1 MCYFTSWFLLLKL
14 DQYLHWELRMFQTEK
29 CKCIKSDKVLDLY
42 LVGGGVVFS
51 RKFRK
56 IFSLFFFIEYIYKFI
71 KNNTAFFLGVLFI
84 LKGLN
89 VSTEYRTM
97 FVKKLS
103 YVQRKLLYNRH
114 NCLTCSFKNICYWC
128 LKTQKYSMLS

>member
-1 MCYFTSWFLLLKL
+1 MNLIRTGIRTLEAQIDEKNNIEARQNVTSFYK
-14 DQYLHWELRMFQTEK
+14 K
-29 CKCIKSDKVLDLY
+29 
-42 LVGGGVVFS
+42 FS

-56 IFSLFFFIEYIYKFI
+56 IVSLFFFIEYIYKFI

-114 NCLTCSFKNICYWC
+114 NCLTCSF
-128 LKTQKYSMLS
+128 